1 MKTIKK
7 TVHDAVIEFKGECF
21 GSGFISHSETRGW
34 TPIASKHLPMS
45 DCFEVC
51 SLIAFNAYVD
61 LLASNFGKATQSYL
75 DYQVH
80 FGLYYLFSKEEG
92 EKKNKVYVAAHNL
105 NKSPEFTQEF
115 RLISGR
121 GETWHKCKVVFKGK
135 RYTVVENENGKEFS
149 RRTAKLVIR
158 DVKPTKTDKEKA
170 IDGILCTMGCKGAD
184 SDSIYYKM
192 AYRIYDAGYTKP
204 LTVEDNQ

>member
-1 MKTIKK
+1 MKTIKDAYEALNGDLNNTFMPSATANDKFLFFRDGNVGYILDSDIDDGGGKYQYICTAEEFNNYKPEK
-7 TVHDAVIEFKGECF
+7 TAP
-21 GSGFISHSETRGW
+21 S
-34 TPIASKHLPMS
+34 
-45 DCFEVC
+45 
-51 SLIAFNAYVD
+51 
-61 LLASNFGKATQSYL
+61 
-75 DYQVH
+75 
-80 FGLYYLFSKEEG
+80 
-92 EKKNKVYVAAHNL
+92 
-105 NKSPEFTQEF
+105 EFTQEF

-204 LTVEDNQ
+204 LTVEGKQ